1 VKPGHRRL
9 APRPAGAGRGAAGLV
24 AIASVAGLAAGACGK
39 DSLPAGEVTPE
50 VATML
55 EHLPGDA
62 WAVVGIHAARVR
74 AVPALARLLEW
85 LPEAPVPPIVAESC
99 GLDPRRGLDLAVA
112 AIGGAGGPDSVFV
125 AMKGSFRRDAIG
137 TCIIELSDR
146 TREAM
151 TAVQDGSV
159 TVYGARKQ
167 RGHVYWPTR
176 EIAVVAPEASN
187 AAAALNAI
195 AGQPGVRTDE
205 RLMSYVGRVRTRA
218 AFWMAGPL
226 PPDARERMAGLGPG
240 VPALQGFFVTADGE
254 EDGRAVRV
262 VLGLRLAGEA
272 EAEAAARTFREQRG
286 ALAAVSRDPR
296 VIAVVNKLQLA
307 RSGAEVVL
315 QASLDAAETRM
326 LIDMVAGLTGM
337 PAAESRP

>member
-1 VKPGHRRL
+1 MKPGHRRL
-9 APRPAGAGRGAAGLV
+9 TSRVVGA
-24 AIASVAGLAAGACGK
+24 LAATSIAAAAACGK

-62 WAVVGIHAARVR
+62 RAVIGIHAARVR

-85 LPEAPVPPIVAESC
+85 LPEAPVPPVIAQSC

-112 AIGGAGGPDSVFV
+112 AIGGSGAPDSVFV
-125 AMKGSFRRDAIG
+125 AMKGSFRRDTIG
-137 TCIIELSDR
+137 SCIIELADR
-146 TREAM
+146 TGDAM

-159 TVYGARKQ
+159 TVYGARKE

-176 EIAVVAPEASN
+176 HIAVVAPQAEKPVE
-187 AAAALNAI
+187 ALNQI

-226 PPDARERMAGLGPG
+226 LPEAQKRMTGFGPG
-240 VPALQGFFVTADGE
+240 VPALQGYFVTVDGDG
-254 EDGRAVRV
+254 DGRTVRAT
-262 VLGLRLAGEA
+262 LGLRLAGEK
-272 EAEAAARTFREQRG
+272 EAEAAARAFREQRG
-286 ALAAVSRDPR
+286 ALAAAAGDPR
-296 VIAVVNKLQLA
+296 AAAVVKKLELA
-307 RSGAEVVL
+307 QGGSEVVL
-315 QASLDAAETRM
+315 QVKLDPAETSL
-326 LIDMVAGLTGM
+326 LIDMVAGLTGL
-337 PAAESRP
+337 PVAEPRR

>member
-1 VKPGHRRL
+1 MAGLL
-9 APRPAGAGRGAAGLV
+9 AIAAVAGAGPG
-24 AIASVAGLAAGACGK
+24 CGK

-85 LPEAPVPPIVAESC
+85 LPDAPVPEVIAESC

-112 AIGGAGGPDSVFV
+112 AIGGGAPDSVFV
-125 AMKGSFRRDAIG
+125 AMKGSFRRDAIA
-137 TCIIELSDR
+137 TCIIEVSDR
-146 TREAM
+146 TRDTL

-176 EIAVVAPEASN
+176 EIAVVAPQAVN
-187 AAAALNAI
+187 PAAALNAI

-226 PPDARERMAGLGPG
+226 SPDAQKRMAGLGPG

-262 VLGLRLAGEA
+262 LLGLRLAGEA
-272 EAEAAARTFREQRG
+272 QAEAAARTFREQRA
-286 ALAAVSRDPR
+286 ALSAASRDPR
-296 VIAVVNKLQLA
+296 LVAVLGKLQLTQ
-307 RSGAEVVL
+307 SGAEVVL
-315 QASLDAAETRM
+315 QASLDAAETSM
-326 LIDMVAGLTGM
+326 LIDLVAGLTGV
-337 PAAESRP
+337 PVAEPRR

>member
-1 VKPGHRRL
+1 MKPGHRRL
-9 APRPAGAGRGAAGLV
+9 APPAAGAGVAGLV
-24 AIASVAGLAAGACGK
+24 AIAAIAGAGQIGCGGE
-39 DSLPAGEVTPE
+39 SLPAGEVTPE

-85 LPEAPVPPIVAESC
+85 LPDAPVPEAIAESC

-112 AIGGAGGPDSVFV
+112 AIGGGGAPDSVFV
-125 AMKGSFRRDAIG
+125 AMKGSFRRDAIA
-137 TCIIELSDR
+137 TCIIEVSDR
-146 TREAM
+146 TGDTL

-176 EIAVVAPEASN
+176 EIAVVAPQAEN
-187 AAAALNAI
+187 PAAALNRI
-195 AGQPGVRTDE
+195 AGQPGVRTDD

-226 PPDARERMAGLGPG
+226 SPELKKRMAGLGPG

-262 VLGLRLAGEA
+262 LLGLRLAGEA
-272 EAEAAARTFREQRG
+272 EAAAAARTLREQRA
-286 ALAAVSRDPR
+286 ALSAASRDPR
-296 VIAVVNKLQLA
+296 LVAVLGKLQLA
-307 RSGAEVVL
+307 QGGAEVVL
-315 QASLDAAETRM
+315 RASLDAAETGA

-337 PAAESRP
+337 PVAEPRR